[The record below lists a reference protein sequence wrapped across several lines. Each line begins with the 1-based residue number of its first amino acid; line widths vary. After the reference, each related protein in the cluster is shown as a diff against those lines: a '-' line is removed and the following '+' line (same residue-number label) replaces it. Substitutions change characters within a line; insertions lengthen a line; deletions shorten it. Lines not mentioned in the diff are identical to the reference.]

1 MRCGCW
7 PVSSARCIS
16 VRPAIARGA
25 QGSRAVY
32 ARRMHRVIEHI
43 DCHLDE
49 QLELADLA
57 TVANF
62 SAFHFHRLFAAWM
75 GEMLGDRVHA

>member
-1 MRCGCW
+1 
-7 PVSSARCIS
+7 
-16 VRPAIARGA
+16 
-25 QGSRAVY
+25 
-32 ARRMHRVIEHI
+32 MHRVIEHI

-75 GEMLGDRVHA
+75 GEMLGDRVHALRNATGCASRSSRRPAGTTASPARR